1 MHKKRKTFHNVTS
14 KIRPMNNTSKH
25 NQDTLYAQAHEA
37 IGAFQF
43 DESVVAVFPDMIQRS
58 VPGYQTILAG
68 IGELT
73 QQHAQPHSNL
83 YDLGCSLGAATLTMR
98 RNIEGNQ
105 CQIIALDNSKSM
117 IKRAKEYLH
126 AYHSEVPVHLHCA
139 DITQFKIE
147 NASVVV
153 INFTLQFIDPE
164 QREKLLKTI
173 YQGLNP
179 GGILI
184 VSEKLHFE
192 NTALQTSIE
201 HLHLQFKRAN
211 GYSELEISQK
221 RSSLENVLITD
232 TEKDHLERFKK
243 VGFQS
248 AGIWFQ
254 AYNFAS
260 FLAIKTA

>member
-1 MHKKRKTFHNVTS
+1 MNKTT
-14 KIRPMNNTSKH
+14 KH
-25 NQDTLYAQAHEA
+25 TQDTLYAQAHEA
-37 IGAFQF
+37 VGAFQF

-58 VPGYQTILAG
+58 VPGYQTILTG

-73 QQHAQPHSNL
+73 QQHAQPNSNL

-98 RNIEGNQ
+98 RNVTHKN
-105 CQIIALDNSKSM
+105 CQIIAIDNSEAM
-117 IKRAKEYLH
+117 IKRAQEYLH
-126 AYHSEVPVHLHCA
+126 AYHSDIPVQLHCA
-139 DITQFKIE
+139 DMTQVNIK
-147 NASVVV
+147 NASVVI

-164 QREKLLKTI
+164 QRESLLKMI
-173 YQGLNP
+173 YDGLNP

-184 VSEKLHFE
+184 LSEKLHF
-192 NTALQTSIE
+192 TDPALQTSIE

-232 TEKDHLERFKK
+232 TEQEHLNRFKK
-243 VGFQS
+243 VGFHS

>member
-1 MHKKRKTFHNVTS
+1 MK
-14 KIRPMNNTSKH
+14 
-25 NQDTLYAQAHEA
+25 DTIYAQAHEA
-37 IGAFQF
+37 VGAFQF

-58 VPGYQTILAG
+58 VPGYQTILTG

-73 QQHAQPHSNL
+73 ETYAQADSNL

-98 RNIEGNQ
+98 RKLTQPN
-105 CQIIALDNSKSM
+105 CKIIAVDNSEAM
-117 IKRAKEYLH
+117 VKRAGEYLH
-126 AYHSEVPVHLHCA
+126 AYHSEVEVDLQCA
-139 DITQFKIE
+139 DITKIEIE

-153 INFTLQFIDPE
+153 INFTLQFIDPD
-164 QREKLLKTI
+164 QRQTLLDKI
-173 YQGLNP
+173 YQGLKP

-184 VSEKLHFE
+184 LSEKIHFE
-192 NTALQTSIE
+192 DNALQNAIE

-221 RSSLENVLITD
+221 RSSLENVLISD
-232 TEKDHLERFKK
+232 TADFHIARLKK
-243 VGFQS
+243 TGFDS

-260 FLAIKTA
+260 FIAIKSAE

>member
-1 MHKKRKTFHNVTS
+1 MK
-14 KIRPMNNTSKH
+14 
-25 NQDTLYAQAHEA
+25 DTIYAQAHEA
-37 IGAFQF
+37 VGAFQF

-58 VPGYQTILAG
+58 VPGYQTILTG

-73 QQHAQPHSNL
+73 ETYAQADSNL

-98 RNIEGNQ
+98 RKVAQPNCRIV
-105 CQIIALDNSKSM
+105 AVDNSEAM
-117 IKRAKEYLH
+117 INRASEYLH
-126 AYHSEVPVHLHCA
+126 AYHSDVEVDLQCA
-139 DITQFKIE
+139 DITQIKIE

-153 INFTLQFIDPE
+153 INFTLQFIDPD
-164 QREKLLKTI
+164 QRQALLDNI
-173 YQGLNP
+173 YQGLKP

-184 VSEKLHFE
+184 LSEKIHFE
-192 NTALQTSIE
+192 DDALQSAIE

-221 RSSLENVLITD
+221 RSSLENVLISD
-232 TEKDHLERFKK
+232 TADFHIQRLKQT
-243 VGFQS
+243 GFDS

-260 FLAIKTA
+260 FIAIKSI

>member
-1 MHKKRKTFHNVTS
+1 MQLTS
-14 KIRPMNNTSKH
+14 NKDEI
-25 NQDTLYAQAHEA
+25 YAQAHDA

-43 DESVVAVFPDMIQRS
+43 DESVVAVFPDMISRS
-58 VPGYQTILAG
+58 VPGYQTILTG

-73 QQHAQPHSNL
+73 KQYAQANTQL

-98 RNIEGNQ
+98 RHLDGKN
-105 CQIIALDNSKSM
+105 CKIIAIDNSEAM
-117 IKRAKEYLH
+117 INRAQEYLK
-126 AYHSEVPVHLHCA
+126 AYHSEVPVKLELG
-139 DITQFKIE
+139 DICNIPIE

-164 QREKLLKTI
+164 ERDALVKRVYAGLKA
-173 YQGLNP
+173 

-192 NTALQTSIE
+192 DTAMQEAIE
-201 HLHLQFKRAN
+201 HMHLQFKRAN

-232 TEKDHLERFKK
+232 SEQDHLTRFHTA
-243 VGFQS
+243 GFKAAS
-248 AGIWFQ
+248 IWFQ

-260 FLAIKTA
+260 FLAIK

>member
-1 MHKKRKTFHNVTS
+1 MKLPSNK
-14 KIRPMNNTSKH
+14 
-25 NQDTLYAQAHEA
+25 DTIYAQAHEA

-43 DESVVAVFPDMIQRS
+43 DESVVAVFPDMISRS
-58 VPGYQTILAG
+58 VPGYQTILTG

-73 QQHAQPHSNL
+73 KLHAQPNSCL

-98 RNIEGNQ
+98 RATDGIEG
-105 CQIIALDNSKSM
+105 CSIVALDNSEAM
-117 IKRAKEYLH
+117 VNRAKEYIQAFH
-126 AYHSEVPVHLHCA
+126 HDTPVELHCA
-139 DITQFKIE
+139 DMCEFDIT

-153 INFTLQFIDPE
+153 INFTLQFISPE
-164 QREKLLKTI
+164 LRERLLKRI
-173 YQGLNP
+173 YQGLLP

-184 VSEKLHFE
+184 LSEKIHFDDA
-192 NTALQTSIE
+192 ALQRSIE

-221 RSSLENVLITD
+221 RSSLENVLISD
-232 TEKDHLERFKK
+232 TETEHLQRLKG
-243 VGFQS
+243 VGFES

-260 FLAIKTA
+260 FLAIKK

>member
-1 MHKKRKTFHNVTS
+1 MLKNSQK
-14 KIRPMNNTSKH
+14 
-25 NQDTLYAQAHEA
+25 DTIYAQAHEA

-58 VPGYQTILAG
+58 VPGYQTILTG

-73 QQHAQPHSNL
+73 KAYAQANTQL

-98 RNIEGNQ
+98 RNITVEG
-105 CQIIALDNSKSM
+105 CQIIAIDNSEAM
-117 IKRAKEYLH
+117 IKRAEEYLH
-126 AYHSEVPVHLHCA
+126 AYHSDIPVNLQCA
-139 DITQFKIE
+139 DMTEIPIE

-164 QREKLLKTI
+164 QRDALVERIYENLK
-173 YQGLNP
+173 P

-184 VSEKLHFE
+184 LSEKIHFE
-192 NTALQTSIE
+192 DDKLQQAIE
-201 HLHLQFKRAN
+201 HMHLQFKRAN

-221 RSSLENVLITD
+221 RSSLENVLISD
-232 TEKDHLERFKK
+232 TEAEHIQRLNNA
-243 VGFQS
+243 GFTS

-260 FLAIKTA
+260 FLAIK

>member
-1 MHKKRKTFHNVTS
+1 MIK
-14 KIRPMNNTSKH
+14 NNQK
-25 NQDTLYAQAHEA
+25 DTLYAQAHEA
-37 IGAFQF
+37 VGAFQF

-58 VPGYQTILAG
+58 VPGYQTILTG

-73 QQHAQPHSNL
+73 QQYAQADSKL

-98 RNIEGNQ
+98 RQVSQKGCE
-105 CQIIALDNSKSM
+105 IIAIDNSEAM
-117 IKRAKEYLH
+117 IDRAKEYLH
-126 AYHSEVPVHLHCA
+126 GYHSDIPVQLQCADMTEVP
-139 DITQFKIE
+139 IE

-164 QREKLLKTI
+164 AREQLINRIYAGLK
-173 YQGLNP
+173 P

-184 VSEKLHFE
+184 LSEKIHFE
-192 NTALQTSIE
+192 DSQIQQAIE
-201 HLHLQFKRAN
+201 HMHLQFKRAN

-232 TEKDHLERFKK
+232 TEQQHLERLQKA
-243 VGFQS
+243 GFNS
-248 AGIWFQ
+248 AAIWFQ

-260 FLAIKTA
+260 FLAIK

>member
-1 MHKKRKTFHNVTS
+1 MKDN
-14 KIRPMNNTSKH
+14 I
-25 NQDTLYAQAHEA
+25 YAHEHEA
-37 IGAFQF
+37 VGAFQF

-58 VPGYQTILAG
+58 VPGYQTILTG

-73 QQHAQPHSNL
+73 ASYVQESSNL

-98 RNIEGNQ
+98 RKVNQ
-105 CQIIALDNSKSM
+105 PNCKIIAVDNSEAM
-117 IKRAKEYLH
+117 INRAQEH
-126 AYHSEVPVHLHCA
+126 IQAFHSEVPVELKCA
-139 DITQFKIE
+139 DITDIKIE

-153 INFTLQFIDPE
+153 INFTLQFIDSD
-164 QREKLLKTI
+164 QRYALLEKI

-179 GGILI
+179 GGIL
-184 VSEKLHFE
+184 VLSEKIHFE
-192 NTALQTSIE
+192 DESLQSAIE

-221 RSSLENVLITD
+221 RSSLENVLVSD
-232 TEKDHLERFKK
+232 TEAFHIERLKQ
-243 VGFQS
+243 VGFNS

-260 FLAIKTA
+260 FIAIKS

>member
-1 MHKKRKTFHNVTS
+1 MLHPSEKDD
-14 KIRPMNNTSKH
+14 I
-25 NQDTLYAQAHEA
+25 YAKAHDA

-58 VPGYQTILAG
+58 VPGYQTILTG

-73 QQHAQPHSNL
+73 KVYAQDNSRL
-83 YDLGCSLGAATLTMR
+83 YDLGCSLGAASLTMR
-98 RNIEGNQ
+98 RSLQTKNCE
-105 CQIIALDNSKSM
+105 IIGIDNSAAM
-117 IKRAKEYLH
+117 IKRAEEYLH
-126 AYHSEVPVHLHCA
+126 AYHSDIEVQLQQG
-139 DITQFKIE
+139 DICTTPIE

-153 INFTLQFIDPE
+153 VNFTLQFIDPE
-164 QREKLLKTI
+164 ERDALIKTI
-173 YQGLNP
+173 HAGLKP

-192 NTALQTSIE
+192 DEQVQQAIE

-232 TEKDHLERFKK
+232 TEQEHLQRFKNA
-243 VGFQS
+243 GFQS
-248 AGIWFQ
+248 ASIWFQ

-260 FLAIKTA
+260 FLAIK

>member
-1 MHKKRKTFHNVTS
+1 M
-14 KIRPMNNTSKH
+14 RPLRVDMLKSSQKDNI
-25 NQDTLYAQAHEA
+25 YAQAHEA

-43 DESVVAVFPDMIQRS
+43 DDSVVAVFPDMIQRS
-58 VPGYQTILAG
+58 VPGYQTILTG

-73 QQHAQPHSNL
+73 KQYAQANTHL

-98 RNIEGNQ
+98 RNLSVSDCE
-105 CQIIALDNSKSM
+105 IIAIDNSEAM
-117 IKRAKEYLH
+117 ITRAKEYLH
-126 AYHSEVPVHLHCA
+126 AYHSEIPVHLLC
-139 DITQFKIE
+139 DDMTTTPIE

-164 QREKLLKTI
+164 QRDDLVKRI
-173 YQGLNP
+173 YQNLKP

-184 VSEKLHFE
+184 LSEKIHFE
-192 NTALQTSIE
+192 DQALQTAIE
-201 HLHLQFKRAN
+201 HMHLQFKRAN

-221 RSSLENVLITD
+221 RSSLENVLISD
-232 TEKDHLERFKK
+232 TQTEHIERLNNA
-243 VGFQS
+243 GFTS

-260 FLAIKTA
+260 FLAIK

>member
-1 MHKKRKTFHNVTS
+1 MMFHS
-14 KIRPMNNTSKH
+14 SDK
-25 NQDTLYAQAHEA
+25 DDLYAQAHEA
-37 IGAFQF
+37 VGAFQF

-58 VPGYQTILAG
+58 VPGYQTILTG

-73 QQHAQPHSNL
+73 AEFAQNNSKL

-98 RNIEGNQ
+98 RCLKAEQ
-105 CQIIALDNSKSM
+105 CEIIGIDNSEAM
-117 IKRAKEYLH
+117 IKRAEEYLH
-126 AYHSEVPVHLHCA
+126 AYHSDIPVKLEYG
-139 DITQFKIE
+139 DICDTPIE

-164 QREKLLKTI
+164 QRDILIERI
-173 YQGLNP
+173 YQGLKP
-179 GGILI
+179 GGLLI

-192 NTALQTSIE
+192 DDAIQKAIE

-232 TEKDHLERFKK
+232 TEAQHLERFKK
-243 VGFQS
+243 AGFES
-248 AGIWFQ
+248 ASIWFQ

-260 FLAIKTA
+260 FLAIKQT

>member
-1 MHKKRKTFHNVTS
+1 MKEIITS
-14 KIRPMNNTSKH
+14 QK
-25 NQDTLYAQAHEA
+25 DTIYAHPHEA
-37 IGAFQF
+37 VGAFQF

-58 VPGYQTILAG
+58 VPGYQTILTG

-73 QQHAQPHSNL
+73 AQFAQAGSQL

-98 RNIEGNQ
+98 RKLAQPN
-105 CQIIALDNSKSM
+105 CKIIAIDNSEAM
-117 IKRAKEYLH
+117 IKRAGEYLH
-126 AYHSEVPVHLHCA
+126 GYHSDIAVELHCA
-139 DITQFKIE
+139 DITQIPIE

-153 INFTLQFIDPE
+153 INFTLQFVEPAKR
-164 QREKLLKTI
+164 QQLLDTI
-173 YQGLNP
+173 YAGLKP

-184 VSEKLHFE
+184 LSEKIHFDD
-192 NTALQTSIE
+192 NALQHAIE

-221 RSSLENVLITD
+221 RSSLENVLISD
-232 TEKDHLERFKK
+232 TADFHIQRLKQT
-243 VGFQS
+243 GFSS

-260 FLAIKTA
+260 FIAIK